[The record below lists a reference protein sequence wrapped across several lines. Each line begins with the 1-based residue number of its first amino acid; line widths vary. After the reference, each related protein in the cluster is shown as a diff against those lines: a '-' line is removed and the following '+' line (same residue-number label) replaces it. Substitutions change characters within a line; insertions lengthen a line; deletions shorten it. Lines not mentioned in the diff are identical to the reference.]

1 MAWKEM
7 DDINASVREMMR
19 CVSAK
24 KNDVDFP
31 SGIRSHADAIAED
44 VRMCKAEI
52 GRIEAEAALHQKG
65 GIFRELQKSDNM
77 PKDTVFMGEIRA
89 AMQLKENSL
98 QIERGKTVSLR
109 ERIRQDGKAL
119 AERIEGKH
127 DELAVRFQKKGR

>member
-7 DDINASVREMMR
+7 DDINASVREVMR

-24 KNDVDFP
+24 KDDVDFP
-31 SGIRSHADAIAED
+31 SGTRSHADAIAED
-44 VRMCKAEI
+44 VRMCKA
-52 GRIEAEAALHQKG
+52 LHQEG

-89 AMQLKENSL
+89 TMQLKENSL

-109 ERIRQDGKAL
+109 EKIRQDGKAL